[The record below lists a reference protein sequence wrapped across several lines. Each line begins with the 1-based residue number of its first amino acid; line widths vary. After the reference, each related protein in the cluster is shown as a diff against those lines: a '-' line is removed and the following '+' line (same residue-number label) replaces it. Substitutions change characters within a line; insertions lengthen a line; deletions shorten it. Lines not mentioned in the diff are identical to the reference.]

1 MPIPLAMPFPLQV
14 KQLLNHFLDSLGS
27 IRLLSCSSKVYR
39 ISSCWPEMENPSFR
53 FLLAA
58 TSAVHRIS
66 NRVCAALR

>member
-1 MPIPLAMPFPLQV
+1 MPIPLAMPFPPQV

-27 IRLLSCSSKVYR
+27 IRLLSCSSIQD